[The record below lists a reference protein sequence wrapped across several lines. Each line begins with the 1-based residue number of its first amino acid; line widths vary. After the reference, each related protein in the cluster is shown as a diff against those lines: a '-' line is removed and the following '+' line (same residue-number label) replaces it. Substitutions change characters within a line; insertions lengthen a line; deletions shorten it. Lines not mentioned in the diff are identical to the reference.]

1 MYSGVGPAGSM
12 GYRPAIEET
21 LQNPLDFTLNRASH
35 RLALPPDKAAAVV
48 VKSGEEGPAHLA
60 AI

>member
-1 MYSGVGPAGSM
+1 MYSGVGPPGSM

-21 LQNPLDFTLNRASH
+21 LQNTLDFTLNRASN
-35 RLALPPDKAAAVV
+35 RLALPPDKAGAVV

>member
-1 MYSGVGPAGSM
+1 
-12 GYRPAIEET
+12 
-21 LQNPLDFTLNRASH
+21 
-35 RLALPPDKAAAVV
+35 LPPDKAAAVV